1 MVDPDT
7 FLTALYVSVDDLMS
21 ELPLAAQPGPA
32 PALSVSEVVTLA
44 LFGQWR
50 HFGGERAFYRY
61 ARRHLQGAFPRL
73 PHRSQYNRLL
83 RRWQDA
89 VVAVGQRLAARL
101 DARTCAY
108 EALDSLGVA
117 TRNVKRR
124 GSGWLDGQ
132 AAKGWCTRLGFFHGL
147 TLLTA
152 VTPLGA
158 ITGYGLSVTTTS
170 DQARADTFLAGRH
183 TPQPA
188 LPEVGTSASHVY
200 VADTGFEGQA
210 WWQQWAQGYGAQVIA
225 PPKAHETRT
234 RRWPKALR
242 RAHAGLRQI
251 IETVNDRLLE
261 TFGLEH
267 ERPHTL
273 GGLRARLAAKV
284 GLHNFCLWFNLQVG
298 RPPLAVADLIDW

>member
-7 FLTALYVSVDDLMS
+7 FLTALYVTVDEVLGS
-21 ELPLAAQPGPA
+21 LPLAPHPGPA

-61 ARRHLQGAFPRL
+61 AQRHLRAAFPTL

-83 RRWQDA
+83 RRCQDA
-89 VVAVGQRLAARL
+89 LVAVGHRLAQRL

-132 AAKGWCTRLGFFHGL
+132 AAKGRCTRLGFFHGL
-147 TLLTA
+147 TLLVA
-152 VTPLGA
+152 VTPHGA

-183 TPQPA
+183 TPQPT
-188 LPEVGTSASHVY
+188 LPEVGPSASHVY
-200 VADTGFEGQA
+200 VADTGFAGQA
-210 WWQQWAQGYGAQVIA
+210 WWQRWAQGYGAQVIGPA
-225 PPKAHETRT
+225 KAHETRT
-234 RRWPKALR
+234 RGWPRALR
-242 RAHAGLRQI
+242 RAHAALRQI
-251 IETVNDRLLE
+251 SETVNDRLLE

-267 ERPHTL
+267 ARPHTL
-273 GGLRARLAAKV
+273 DGLRARRAAKV
-284 GLHNFCLWFNLQVG
+284 GLHNFCLWLNGQLG
-298 RPPLAVADLIDW
+298 RPPVAVADLVDW